1 MDAHVEITSLIVP
14 GKNDSLEQMEEQ
26 AKWLASV
33 DPDIPL
39 HITRYFPRWKET
51 EDPTDIEQMKQLQK
65 VAENHLH
72 KVYLGNV

>member
-1 MDAHVEITSLIVP
+1 MEITSLIVP
-14 GKNDSLEQMEEQ
+14 GKNDSLEQMDQQ

-39 HITRYFPRWKET
+39 HITRYFPRWT
-51 EDPTDIEQMKQLQK
+51 EDPTDIEQMKKLQK
-65 VAENHLH
+65 VAEKYLH